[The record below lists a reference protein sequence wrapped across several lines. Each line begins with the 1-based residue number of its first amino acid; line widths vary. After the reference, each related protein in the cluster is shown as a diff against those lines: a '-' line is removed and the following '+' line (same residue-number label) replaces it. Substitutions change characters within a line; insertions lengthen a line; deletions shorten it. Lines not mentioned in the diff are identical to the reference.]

1 MASDRSRHVVK
12 LSQETCKSLQR
23 PSGGLLR
30 ERNNRTAAYANLRNH
45 SFRPQGSK
53 LKVTIFGTGYV
64 GLVQAAVLAETGY
77 DVVCVDVDQSK
88 IEALQQ
94 GEITLFEPGL
104 EKLVRENSEA
114 GNLRFTTSPEMG
126 VRGRDVQFIAVGTPS
141 GEDGSADLRHV
152 LAVADTIAAHMD
164 DRKLIVVKST
174 VPVGTGDKVRDQ
186 IARRLKE
193 RGREDIVFDVVSNP
207 EFLKEGSAVDDC
219 MRPDRIIIGVSSAEA
234 EQSLRELY
242 APFNRNREKI
252 IVMDVR
258 SAELTKYAANC
269 MLATRISFMNEIASL
284 AEMLGADIERVRHG
298 IGSDPRI
305 GYQFIYPGLGYGGS
319 CFPKDVRALIQTS
332 EEIRFGASV
341 LKAVE
346 ERNNRQK
353 LVLVDKITRHFG
365 GDVSGRT
372 FALWGLAFKPN
383 TDDMREAP
391 ARATMEALWQ
401 AGASVQAHD
410 PKAMNECRRLY
421 GHRNDLVLCETKEMA
436 LQGADALIIATEW
449 KSFRVPDFGMMKS
462 AMKQA
467 VIFDG
472 RNVYDPAIATR
483 HGFELYS
490 VGRSAHRP
498 HLG

>member
-1 MASDRSRHVVK
+1 M
-12 LSQETCKSLQR
+12 
-23 PSGGLLR
+23 
-30 ERNNRTAAYANLRNH
+30 
-45 SFRPQGSK
+45 
-53 LKVTIFGTGYV
+53 KVTIFGTGYV

-77 DVVCVDVDQSK
+77 DVVCVDIDSAK
-88 IEALQQ
+88 IDALQR

-126 VRGRDVQFIAVGTPS
+126 VRGRDMQIIAVGTPS

-152 LAVADTIAAHMD
+152 LAAADSIAAHMEE
-164 DRKLIVVKST
+164 RKLIVVKST
-174 VPVGTGDKVRDQ
+174 VPVGTGDKVSSQ
-186 IARRLKE
+186 IAMCLKE
-193 RGREDIVFDVVSNP
+193 RGRQDIGFDVASNP

-234 EQSLRELY
+234 EQALRELY
-242 APFNRNREKI
+242 APFNRNHEKI

-305 GYQFIYPGLGYGGS
+305 GYHFIYPGLGYGGS
-319 CFPKDVRALIQTS
+319 CFPKDIRALIRTS
-332 EEIRFGASV
+332 EEIRFDASV

-346 ERNNRQK
+346 ARNNRQK
-353 LVLVDKITRHFG
+353 IVLVDKILHHFG
-365 GDVSGRT
+365 GDISGRS
-372 FALWGLAFKPN
+372 FALWGVAFKPN

-391 ARATMEALWQ
+391 AKATLEALWA
-401 AGASVQAHD
+401 AGARVQVHD
-410 PKAMNECRRLY
+410 PKALNECRRIY
-421 GHRNDLVLCETKEMA
+421 GERNDLVLCETKEMA
-436 LQGADALIIATEW
+436 LQGADALIVATEW
-449 KSFRVPDFGMMKS
+449 KSFRVPDFDVMKS
-462 AMKQA
+462 ALKQP

-490 VGRSAHRP
+490 VGRSARRP
-498 HLG
+498 HVG